1 MIRLPQVMI
10 NVKGVD
16 KSRVEGNEAVQS
28 EVRAAEIELAGVGRV
43 LLRKSG
49 TEPLVRVMV
58 EADDAAQAKAV
69 AERLADVVARNLAL

>member
-1 MIRLPQVMI
+1 
-10 NVKGVD
+10 
-16 KSRVEGNEAVQS
+16 
-28 EVRAAEIELAGVGRV
+28 V